1 MATKKATEDVLKTV
15 EEPVLVK
22 EETDPWKISKTIF
35 LPKALKGEDNFLIAS
50 VNGRNFKIRRGESV
64 DVPLPIAQV
73 IENSFIDAD
82 KADEY
87 IEKKM
92 FE

>member
-15 EEPVLVK
+15 DEPVLVK
-22 EETDPWKISKTIF
+22 EETDPWKIKKTIF

-50 VNGRNFKIRRGESV
+50 VNMRNYKIRRGESV
-64 DVPLPIAQV
+64 DVPLPIAQM
-73 IENSFIDAD
+73 IENSFRDAD